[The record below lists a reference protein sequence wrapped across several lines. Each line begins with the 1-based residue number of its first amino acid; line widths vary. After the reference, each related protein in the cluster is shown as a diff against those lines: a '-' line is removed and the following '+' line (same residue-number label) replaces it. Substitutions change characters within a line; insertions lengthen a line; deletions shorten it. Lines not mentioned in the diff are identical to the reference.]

1 MKIFIVMPGL
11 NVAKTLEKTFNGLP
25 NRLKENVIYGDN
37 CSTDSSVEIAKN
49 LGLTVIKHKKN
60 LGFGGNLK
68 VMYKYAIDNG
78 ADIVVDLHPDYQYE
92 PSLIDLLV
100 AYIER
105 GHFNVMQGNRIRRRD
120 EAKMSG
126 MPNFRYLANR
136 SLSLIENLWFGT
148 NFGEWHTGLKAF
160 SVNVLKELPYENYP
174 NTHAFATDILM
185 DCVQYGFSVGEVPI
199 PIRYESES
207 SSTSFSQNIRYAFR
221 VILSLIKRPPW
232 KKKKYKSNVSPP
244 YLDNFIKNNN

>member
-11 NVAKTLEKTFNGLP
+11 NVEKTLEKTFASIP
-25 NRLKENVIYGDN
+25 TKLKEYVVYGDN
-37 CSTDSSVEIAKN
+37 CSTDKSVEIAEK
-49 LGLTVIKHKKN
+49 LGLIVIKHEQN

-68 VMYKYAIDNG
+68 VMYKYAIKNG
-78 ADIVVDLHPDYQYE
+78 ADVVVDLHPDYQYE

-105 GHFNVMQGNRIRRRD
+105 GHFDVMQGNRIRRRD
-120 EAKMSG
+120 EARLSG

-136 SLSLIENLWFGT
+136 SLSLIENIWFGT

-160 SVNVLKELPYENYP
+160 HVDVLNELPFEDYP

-185 DCVQYGFSVGEVPI
+185 DCVHYGFSVGEVPN
-199 PIRYESES
+199 PIRYEMDS
-207 SSTSFSQNIRYAFR
+207 SSTSPSQNIRYALR
-221 VILSLIKRPPW
+221 VIMSALRRPPW
-232 KKKKYKSNVSPP
+232 NKRKYKS
-244 YLDNFIKNNN
+244 KHM